1 MSKKLFV
8 AEGVCLLTST
18 FRCTHKNHVEKSRA
32 KITSY
37 IASSTSFIV
46 MEQLTATRD
55 FVYTTS
61 IKKLRGMKSR
71 VKVVCG
77 GSSAGKTFG
86 ILPVL
91 IDRATRNGGLEIS
104 VVSESVPHLRRGAMK
119 DFKKIMMATGRW
131 FEDRWNST
139 LMTYTFAN
147 GSYIEFFS
155 ADDQGKVRGPRR
167 NVLYVNECNN
177 VPYETYFQL
186 AIRTSEEV
194 WLDYNPVEDFYVN
207 TELIGQDGVE
217 FMRLTYRD
225 NEALSQ
231 SIVDELEK
239 CRYKGFWD
247 TSLPET
253 ELFRESNIKN
263 PYWARWWRV
272 YGLGYEGVLEG
283 IIFQNWTKVESVPPM
298 AKFLGYGLDFGY
310 ANDPTAVVGLWKHGD
325 GYYINEVLYEKGL
338 TNQDLGRSLRDRG
351 VGSSDLIVAD
361 SAEPKSIEELRRMG
375 FKGIRKAKKGKD
387 SILQGI
393 QLLQAQE
400 LMVTS
405 DSVNLIKELRGYVWE
420 TDRDG
425 KHINKPIDVNNHLID
440 SLRYI
445 SQQKIGKSGGFVVS
459 SGKVIYSN

>member
-1 MSKKLFV
+1 M
-8 AEGVCLLTST
+8 ETLTV
-18 FRCTHKNHVEKSRA
+18 N
-32 KITSY
+32 
-37 IASSTSFIV
+37 
-46 MEQLTATRD
+46 RD

-61 IKKLRGMKSR
+61 IKKLRSMKAR
-71 VKVVCG
+71 IKVVCG

-91 IDRATRNGGLEIS
+91 IDRATRRGGLEIS

-177 VPYETYFQL
+177 IPYETYFQL
-186 AIRTSEEV
+186 AIRTSDEV

-225 NEALSQ
+225 NEALSG
-231 SIVDELEK
+231 SIVEELEK
-239 CRYKGFWD
+239 CRDKGFWD
-247 TSLPET
+247 VSLPES
-253 ELFRESNIKN
+253 ELFRDENIKN

-283 IIFQNWTKVESVPPM
+283 IIFQNWSKVDGVPPM
-298 AKFLGYGLDFGY
+298 AKFLGFGLDFGY
-310 ANDPTAVVGLWKHGD
+310 ANDPTAVVGMWKHGD
-325 GYYINEVLYEKGL
+325 GYYLQEILYEKGL
-338 TNQDLGRSLRDRG
+338 TNQDLGRILRDKG
-351 VGSSDLIVAD
+351 VGSTDLIVAD
-361 SAEPKSIEELRRMG
+361 SAEPKSIEELKRMG

-400 LMVTS
+400 LIVTS

-440 SLRYI
+440 ALRYI
-445 SQQKIGKSGGFVVS
+445 SQQKVGKSGGFVVS
-459 SGKVIYSN
+459 SGKIIYSN